1 MLRLRRQSAG
11 FILAQYFLGA
21 LILFALAGYYLMIY
35 RPLADENEQLRRQ
48 LTDRQTPPANQSR
61 ATTAPSVEL
70 QDLRDRLAKLG
81 SVPSE
86 PRLDEFLTE
95 VHGLSLRWGL
105 RGLTMEEA
113 AVRHCN
119 GYVEQP
125 ISMAFQGDYQNVY
138 SFIVRLEN
146 LARLVRVMNLAIH
159 ATDDKQGLVSVNM
172 DVNIYYTEEP

>member
-11 FILAQYFLGA
+11 FVFAQYFLGA
-21 LILFALAGYYLMIY
+21 LILFALAGYYVMIY
-35 RPLADENEQLRRQ
+35 RPLMDENNELRMQ
-48 LTDRQTPPANQSR
+48 LTDRQTPPPSQAN
-61 ATTAPSVEL
+61 ATTAPSLEL
-70 QDLRDRLAKLG
+70 QTLRDRLAKLG

-113 AVRHCN
+113 AVRHRQ

-125 ISMAFQGDYQNVY
+125 ISLAFQGDYQDVY
-138 SFIVRLEN
+138 SFLVRLEN
-146 LARLVRVMNLAIH
+146 LSRLVRVVNLAIH
-159 ATDDKQGLVSVNM
+159 STDEKQGLVSVSM